1 MRFKEQIAENKNR
14 KEMNRNEK
22 KDNSY
27 KILFVLYLL
36 GHIFVWLISNIE
48 ATSDYTIGIKLN
60 ALLILLFLLAFDTFY
75 LLCYSI
81 KCLIKLVRLMITHT
95 SKRRTSY
102 EKKNIVLRNKI

>member
-1 MRFKEQIAENKNR
+1 
-14 KEMNRNEK
+14 MNRNGK
-22 KDNSY
+22 KDYGY
-27 KILFVLYLL
+27 KILFILYLL

-75 LLCYSI
+75 LFCYSI
-81 KCLIKLVRLMITHT
+81 KCFIKLVRLMIAQT
-95 SKRRTSY
+95 SKRRKSY